1 MLVEAKKT
9 VSFGSLFGKKT
20 WVEPDKEEPKKKEPK
35 ATEQVKKTWVESID
49 IEDVPWQG
57 QIKRY
62 DHAVLT
68 QWEVPFYHWI
78 KVLFIR
84 VV

>member
-1 MLVEAKKT
+1 MINHKGKHSKDAVEAIRASEEDMLVESKKT

-49 IEDVPWQG
+49 IEDVPW
-57 QIKRY
+57 
-62 DHAVLT
+62 
-68 QWEVPFYHWI
+68 
-78 KVLFIR
+78 
-84 VV
+84 

>member
-49 IEDVPWQG
+49 IEDVPW
-57 QIKRY
+57 
-62 DHAVLT
+62 
-68 QWEVPFYHWI
+68 
-78 KVLFIR
+78 
-84 VV
+84 